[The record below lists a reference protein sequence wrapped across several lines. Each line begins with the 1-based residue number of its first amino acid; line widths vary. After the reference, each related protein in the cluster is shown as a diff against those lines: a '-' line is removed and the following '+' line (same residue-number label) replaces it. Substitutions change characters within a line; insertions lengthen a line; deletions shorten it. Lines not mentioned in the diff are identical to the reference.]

1 MRSPVWL
8 AQLSQDPS
16 GLLEEI
22 EEEGPGRM
30 LGKAVAILGDAS
42 DRRLQ

>member
-1 MRSPVWL
+1 MWL

-16 GLLEEI
+16 GLLEDI
-22 EEEGPGRM
+22 EEEGPGWM
-30 LGKAVAILGDAS
+30 QGKAVAILGDAS